1 MKLGPNQPKKAALPY
16 ELFSKTK
23 VGLQKIILIYKNMKN
38 LLVCFVALVLTSCVG
53 HAQITK
59 KEIGVVEKDTYKIT
73 IDQAF
78 LKKVLEEKLRAIKN
92 DADLTAF
99 EIVKDTFVND
109 PSKVYYILVAQNRT
123 GSTKIAFD
131 LELNNNVF
139 VASFKDNV
147 LLGGTCTCSGG
158 CTRGCNPRHEVG
170 PGNVIDWYCDS
181 CRKGSGCSKSVT
193 TSLE

>member
-1 MKLGPNQPKKAALPY
+1 MKK
-16 ELFSKTK
+16 
-23 VGLQKIILIYKNMKN
+23 
-38 LLVCFVALVLTSCVG
+38 LLVCLLALFLTSCVG

-59 KEIGVVEKDTYKIT
+59 KEIGVVEKDIYKIT
-73 IDQAF
+73 IDKSF

-92 DADLTAF
+92 NAVLTEF
-99 EIVKDTFVND
+99 EIVKDSFVND
-109 PSKVYYILVAQNRT
+109 PSRVYYILVAQDNM

-131 LELNNNVF
+131 LALNDNVF

-147 LLGGTCTCSGG
+147 LLSGTCTCSGG

-170 PGNVIDWYCDS
+170 PGNVIDWYCDA